1 MSRPVCTVNRP
12 PVVNWTC
19 MRILAYRSR
28 TANKPATTSD
38 FCGLMIGKWE
48 SQSNQGIKHMKR
60 LFLAAFAIGMIGCAN
75 QPAPPPGPAV
85 TGGYPYSR
93 YAHTADVWGHRS
105 PAYRDWSTAQLQQR
119 RLDLYAT
126 VPFTRTRNEVPAYIY
141 NGMALPQQDE
151 IKAIETELNWRYQ
164 HGDKT
169 AELKEFWP
177 STRRHIASGARFD
190 SGF

>member
-1 MSRPVCTVNRP
+1 
-12 PVVNWTC
+12 
-19 MRILAYRSR
+19 
-28 TANKPATTSD
+28 
-38 FCGLMIGKWE
+38 
-48 SQSNQGIKHMKR
+48 MKR
-60 LFLAAFAIGMIGCAN
+60 LFLAAFAVGLIGCAN

-85 TGGYPYSR
+85 TGGYPYS
-93 YAHTADVWGHRS
+93 GM
-105 PAYRDWSTAQLQQR
+105 LIR
-119 RLDLYAT
+119 RMCGAIVAPPIRIGARPNCNSAASILYAT
-126 VPFTRTRNEVPAYIY
+126 VPFNQDAHEVPAYIY